1 MAQDNSKKID
11 PIIEIG
17 QRLAAGETSNDPI
30 AQIGRQQNQTSSA
43 FKLDPAMA
51 KRAQES
57 YQAIIQK
64 NAEDQQ
70 AVADSQNLALKILGD
85 QTLIGGTLRLITA
98 AGRGIANAEYEVL
111 DEVNKMGQLR
121 KDIDAGRRPD
131 DYLQQA
137 VPLAFKAAGDAL
149 GGFRKGFLGSL
160 PFGKEIINQQDPT
173 NPVKEGWYDVL
184 SSERFAETAKL
195 NPALEFARDERDL
208 GWGNIPFFNVPYTSA
223 GLTSF
228 TLDTFLD
235 PASYVSLGIA
245 GSVRGIAQ
253 GTSQLSKASK
263 ALAKG
268 ALEPELFVPKN
279 VQGFRVKGVK
289 GKQYTARPLPSGRT
303 AATVVQDNRGVA
315 SFIFEN
321 ATQGFLDVHRNALAR
336 TQAKWATRSAKLAA
350 IKASILGQTTPNL
363 EATPEQIAEQIISNE
378 SNVDNIIKILESK
391 GQPVTEVTDE
401 SLRQVK
407 EDLANEI
414 AAIYREAQ
422 DPAVRQQRL
431 DELQQVT
438 DEAST
443 ANVDLESEVQGR
455 LAIAELLRTSP
466 LVPTT
471 VKNKFVDNPKLIS
484 DAARGL
490 ESGVVLG
497 GKIAGG
503 DSASIGTVWRGII
516 EKGGRKEKIHT
527 IAAMFLPPN
536 YRAIWAKEIA
546 DSEKAGA
553 AATGNIVANF
563 WGLNLL
569 AKGKRKTAKV
579 DNEYQV
585 IREHIRGTGI
595 TRAKSVRK
603 ESAEMNAL
611 MGEAKRISDLINGPG
626 SKLTKGRRALF
637 NADEVATRFL
647 DDQLAL
653 GKAWYDEQVAKGAIS
668 GVDVNG
674 NPVEWSDLTLQR
686 QAQVISDL
694 LEDPDLITPEMLDKV
709 GLNPILVASRLSY
722 LAKRAVATETVE
734 YQTIKRLQRKL
745 YNPAT
750 AVAQHIKTSQMWVFG
765 ERAGAPSFTQIKR
778 AIRTVKGVRLSTE
791 AKRMLR
797 AEGLSPSKLR
807 KDGSTEFRS
816 PYEIEEILKASV
828 LRQAVREA
836 DANLQTLVND
846 LKAAFPEDAD
856 MITAESFSPKMTKA
870 QKQQL
875 KAFGNALTE
884 AVTLRDEKIAQ
895 ITKVLFPD
903 SDELEKAVEVLRQAG
918 VDADYRGHM
927 LTMAVMQTGR
937 IFSRDTK
944 QQNKGLDLL
953 DRIVKE
959 IPRVKNIDGPII
971 GREVFGDFALKLDK
985 LTKNPNVPKPIVDA
999 GNEIYDMLMQANVF
1013 YSKIPFTLQEM
1024 NAFSSKIGTILT
1036 KARANQARGRV
1047 GLFDELFIKDNTLD
1061 RQGLGDFVYRA
1072 YLASRGAKAEDEGL
1086 FADFVYGK
1094 LIATIRETGSS
1105 QNLNEATPEQLKNL
1119 IKETFADW
1127 DGEGLTIDIL
1137 QDVARETAE
1146 KGTTKI
1152 PANVAARIE
1161 NETKQAVMSAKQ
1173 SVAEDLIN
1181 VQQSERIVRELEAEM
1196 TGEGVAFLDQGFDR
1210 LPRAITENETEEAI
1224 AREAI
1229 QSASYTLSE
1238 DAAQKLRELLSTKQ
1252 GFDAVTKNTG
1262 FRVLDEKGK
1271 PVSNIADIKEG
1282 HSLKY
1287 SGIKQAFSTEL
1298 ERYDIQQLENKI
1310 SELVTGS
1317 VGEAAEKAA
1326 KASLAKLEA
1335 QRDKINEALA
1345 GEGMTQPGYRPAVTE
1360 RVYTKKGDAVRQELL
1375 EAKMALEKVQSF
1387 IDKGK
1392 TFQGVA
1398 ARSAQK
1404 QAELNELSAKIS
1416 DLTNQL
1422 ESGKLYKEVTTP
1434 EGDDPTKLV
1443 PTQRAR
1449 DLRTKLQEVNTKIDQ
1464 ISKQRFKGIPE
1475 AEVLQQRIQVLRKLI
1490 QDKNQL
1496 GIKMWKI
1503 GQAAAIR
1510 DVQLHRAEEVLKS
1523 IWPKWA
1529 NSEELIQAGLRTGNT
1544 LTARAHIRAKLMLA
1558 SILAKVDRGIEIT
1571 DLKEQATRRTGA
1583 DFKKEREQWA
1593 KILDKL
1599 AAKVTKMTGAKM
1611 PDLSEKQLAEVS
1623 IADLS
1628 EGGKYADN
1636 PLVLIEKIRTF
1647 EVNSGEQKED
1657 WDTLLQLLLNKGIA
1671 DESAGQRYPD
1681 LATFFGSYTRQ
1692 DVTAPTMEEVVTVLE
1707 RMGSGEA
1714 AQIAARIRAGEK
1726 PRANRRSILR
1736 LINAVELNKD
1746 FNLQEAMAKL
1756 GAAVNLNL
1764 AGGNEIDDIL
1774 EQMAPDADIV
1784 DDIAN
1789 TYSSEINT
1797 LIRAGQEDILRYV
1810 EIMDGREMNQFV
1822 VQRQREGVSSFKDA
1836 LGRTLDSNKPGKS
1849 KEKDAWSMMRSF
1861 EPQTQYTGY
1870 KEVLSILD
1878 IEADRLGLVRGE
1890 INRAQ
1895 YIDAKMAQIQRLS
1908 DLRKLRYGIVPSIN
1922 IKLTSDE
1929 GRILGMFRDT
1939 SVNKDAIDELESAY
1953 PGLTKEVMLSLSDIK
1968 LSLPVEAR
1976 QLLFYMGPKDSI
1988 PETALAPAVRLLIG
2002 MRSMLP
2008 AGQTFDPDT
2017 VKYVA
2022 KSMLDLMVASIKKTS
2037 VSKNGGPSVLELD
2050 PEGTYNRLQQFIK
2063 LVMDPARTDDLYTR
2077 HIINSAINIK
2087 SLRHKTGA
2095 LTKPHF
2101 DKLYKALD
2109 SVAGASGDR
2118 LQATVELTKA
2128 INAITK
2134 SKIDPV
2140 GAALIE
2146 HDLHS
2151 ALIANMTMED
2161 YNVFVDEWLKETTEE
2176 LTGEAGEIAKVIAAG
2191 RKVPKKQQAIL
2202 VQSMKRKSQ
2211 LFDNMLQAS
2220 HVKEV
2225 DANGLPTRDK
2235 VEQMTTNHEASIG
2248 QVNWLLKWVN
2258 GFDRVLGA
2266 LFYAHGAD
2274 TIAPALT
2281 GPAQRLAQEQVTTY
2295 SRFLEE
2301 LSARL
2306 SGIPYEGNLAKDAFN
2321 ILKTIPLDVFRDAT
2335 HAMTELQKRVA
2346 KKTDTP
2352 ITGDE
2357 AATLMEDMK
2366 KLDQY
2371 FDTTN
2376 PALRT
2381 AVTYM
2386 GHALAHI
2393 FGGGRHSLVVSA
2405 GLDPKWLQRNLLEVG
2420 GYDVGFK
2427 FTGTK
2432 VDDIVNSWKEADPEN
2447 PIEMLRLI
2455 HAALK
2460 RAEIVPQTAA
2470 NLTLKFGVPKSNY
2483 KNYAEAKAD
2492 GLYDIPNQD
2501 YISTSPAT
2509 ETSGNMIKTKTP
2521 AGRELVYFMDTENYY
2536 YPAMYVNEIYK
2547 VAADLTATRH
2557 FDFQTPA
2564 IQKIVR
2570 GLDKVQNEAKRF
2582 MTIFRP
2588 ANFAQSTMGGFWTN
2602 FLAGMTS
2609 PLRYRQSAAVLGELF
2624 IDKKA
2629 LKEAGIEIDK
2639 LDKMLAVYERNAAS
2653 EGLVIKETTKEGS
2666 KTIPVRVNGRVAN
2679 FKVSDLAKL
2688 YAKLGGRVTTSQVFD
2703 PLDDPAMLK
2712 SMTTMKQARV
2722 RWEKMAYGVG
2732 KGAATRDDFFRLALW
2747 IDELIKEGGD
2757 TLTEA
2762 GQRAMAKV
2770 DRYHPQAQDLSAFN
2784 QKYSKR
2790 ANLFFTW
2797 KAKSLAWVLMDIL
2810 DKPGVILATLH
2821 AQYNRQKEEGQ
2832 DVQFGDF
2839 TPANANLPSYYQN
2852 NLNPTTMVD
2861 GSLYSFSQANP
2872 VMDLLGGSSWLGGI
2886 SINTYEPVPDQLARI
2901 TANTWKNVVT
2911 SADPIFVSMAID
2923 WGWANKTMRGEQLSL
2938 DNGIE
2943 DIFGRLGLDPAY
2955 ALLAASMPD
2964 IFKRAKWQGM
2974 SEEQISKDQMI
2985 QLTNFI
2991 TGLRIKEVGT
3001 LQDSQKAFSEL
3012 LQKIKKL
3019 QGLD

>member
-17 QRLAAGETSNDPI
+17 QRLAAGETTNDPI
-30 AQIGRQQNQTSSA
+30 TQIGRQQGQNTGA

-70 AVADSQNLALKILGD
+70 AVADSQNLVLKILGD
-85 QTLIGGTLRLITA
+85 HTLIGGTLRAITA
-98 AGRGIANAEYEVL
+98 LGRGAANGFYESL
-111 DEVNKMGQLR
+111 DEANKLDQ
-121 KDIDAGRRPD
+121 IDADIAAGKRPD
-131 DYLQQA
+131 DYFA
-137 VPLAFKAAGDAL
+137 EKGPLIAKMTGDAFT
-149 GGFRKGFLGSL
+149 GFYKGFFGSL
-160 PFGKEIINQQDPT
+160 PFGKEVINAQDPT

-184 SSERFAETAKL
+184 SSERFAESARL
-195 NPALEFARDERDL
+195 NPALEFARDEKDL

-228 TLDTFLD
+228 ALDVFTD
-235 PASYVSLGIA
+235 PASYLSLGVG
-245 GSVRGIAQ
+245 GSVRGLAQ

-263 ALAKG
+263 ALSKG
-268 ALEPELFVPKN
+268 ELEPELFVPKN
-279 VQGFRVKGVK
+279 VEGFRVSGVK

-321 ATQGFLDVHRNALAR
+321 AAQGFLDVHRNAIAR
-336 TQAKWATRSAKLAA
+336 TQAKWATRSAKVAA
-350 IKASILGQTTPNL
+350 IKASILGQTPQNL
-363 EATPEQIAEQIISNE
+363 EATPEQIAEQIMSNE
-378 SNVDNIIKILESK
+378 SNVDSIIKILESK
-391 GQPVTEVTDE
+391 GQTVSEVTDE
-401 SLRQVK
+401 SLLQIK

-414 AAIYREAQ
+414 AAIYRQ
-422 DPAVRQQRL
+422 SPDPVVREQMMNDLSR
-431 DELQQVT
+431 VT

-471 VKNKFVDNPKLIS
+471 VKNKFVDNPKLIA

-490 ESGVVLG
+490 ESAAVLG
-497 GKIAGG
+497 GKIAGNA
-503 DSASIGTVWRGII
+503 DSASVGTVWREIVTR
-516 EKGGRKEKIHT
+516 GGRKEKQHV
-527 IAAMFLPPN
+527 IAAIFLPPN
-536 YRAIWAKEIA
+536 YRADWAKELA

-611 MGEAKRISDLINGPG
+611 MGEAKRINDLINGAG

-637 NADEVATRFL
+637 NADQVATRFL

-674 NPVEWSDLTLQR
+674 NPVEWSDLTLKR

-694 LEDPDLITPEMLDKV
+694 LEDPDLITPEMLDKIA
-709 GLNPILVASRLSY
+709 LDPLLVAARLSY

-734 YQTIKRLQRKL
+734 YQTIKRFQRKQF
-745 YNPAT
+745 NPAT
-750 AVAQHIKTSQMWVFG
+750 AIAQHLKTSQMWVFG

-856 MITAESFSPKMTKA
+856 TITAESFSPKMTKS

-884 AVTLRDEKIAQ
+884 AVTLRDEKIAE

-937 IFSRDTK
+937 IFSRDVK
-944 QQNKGLDLL
+944 QQNKGLELL

-959 IPRVKNIDGPII
+959 IPRVKNIDGPIS
-971 GREVFGDFALKLDK
+971 GRQVFGDFALKLEK
-985 LTKNPNVPKPIVDA
+985 LTRNPNVPKPVVDA
-999 GNEIYDMLMQANVF
+999 ANEIYDMLTQANVF
-1013 YSKIPFTLQEM
+1013 ESKIPFTLEEM

-1036 KARANQARGRV
+1036 NARAKQDRGRV

-1061 RQGLGDFVYRA
+1061 RQGLADFVYRG

-1210 LPRAITENETEEAI
+1210 LPRAIAENDTEEAI

-1229 QSASYTLSE
+1229 TSATYTLSE
-1238 DAAQKLRELLSTKQ
+1238 DSVQKLRALLSTKQ
-1252 GFDAVTKNTG
+1252 GFEAVTKNTG
-1262 FRVLDEKGK
+1262 FRVLDENGK
-1271 PVSNIADIKEG
+1271 PVSNPADIKEG
-1282 HSLKY
+1282 HTLKY
-1287 SGIKQAFSTEL
+1287 TGIKQAFSTEL

-1310 SELVTGS
+1310 SELVSGS
-1317 VGEAAEKAA
+1317 TGEAAEKAA
-1326 KASLAKLEA
+1326 KTSLAKLET
-1335 QRDKINEALA
+1335 QRDKIYTSIA
-1345 GEGMTQPGYRPAVTE
+1345 GEAPTSKRAG
-1360 RVYTKKGDAVRQELL
+1360 EL
-1375 EAKMALEKVQSF
+1375 
-1387 IDKGK
+1387 
-1392 TFQGVA
+1392 
-1398 ARSAQK
+1398 
-1404 QAELNELSAKIS
+1404 
-1416 DLTNQL
+1416 
-1422 ESGKLYKEVTTP
+1422 
-1434 EGDDPTKLV
+1434 
-1443 PTQRAR
+1443 RA
-1449 DLRTKLQEVNTKIDQ
+1449 KLQEVNTKINQ
-1464 ISKQRFKGIPE
+1464 VSKQRFKGIPE
-1475 AEVLQQRIQVLRKLI
+1475 AEVLQQRIDGLRKI
-1490 QDKNQL
+1490 VQDKNQL

-1510 DVQLHRAEEVLKS
+1510 NIQLHRAEEVLKS

-1571 DLKEQATRRTGA
+1571 DLKEQAVRRTGA
-1583 DFKKEREQWA
+1583 DLKKEREQWT

-1599 AAKVTKMTGAKM
+1599 AAKVTRMTGAKM
-1611 PDLSEKQLAEVS
+1611 PDLSEKQLTELTVKDFS
-1623 IADLS
+1623 K
-1628 EGGKYADN
+1628 GGKYENN
-1636 PLVLIEKIRTF
+1636 PLVLIEKIRIF
-1647 EVNSGEQKED
+1647 EVNTPEQKED
-1657 WDTLLQLLLNKGIA
+1657 WDILLDQLIKTGVSDEAAGPRYA
-1671 DESAGQRYPD
+1671 DLE
-1681 LATFFGSYTRQ
+1681 TFFGAYSRGG
-1692 DVTAPTMEEVVTVLE
+1692 DDAPTMEEVATVLE
-1707 RMGSGEA
+1707 RMGSAEA
-1714 AQIAARIRAGEK
+1714 AQIAERLRAGEK

-1736 LINAVELNKD
+1736 IINNYEIGKTFDIA
-1746 FNLQEAMAKL
+1746 EAMAKL
-1756 GAAVNLNL
+1756 GAAVNVGL
-1764 AGGNEIDDIL
+1764 AGGKEIDEII

-1789 TYSSEINT
+1789 VYSNEINA

-1822 VQRQREGVSSFKDA
+1822 IQRQREGVSSFKDA

-1849 KEKDAWSMMRSF
+1849 TEKDAWAMFRTF

-1870 KEVLSILD
+1870 KAVISLLD
-1878 IEADRLGLVRGE
+1878 VEAEGLGLEGMA
-1890 INRAQ
+1890 RAT
-1895 YIDAKMAQIQRLS
+1895 YIDSKMTQIQKLS
-1908 DLRKLRYGIVPSIN
+1908 DLRKLRYGIVPTIS
-1922 IKLTSDE
+1922 IKLSDDE
-1929 GRILGMFRDT
+1929 GRILGMFREGKP
-1939 SVNKDAIDELESAY
+1939 NKNAADELEGYY

-1968 LSLPVEAR
+1968 LALPEEAR
-1976 QLLFYMGPKDSI
+1976 KILFYMGPANSL

-2008 AGQTFDPDT
+2008 NGQKFDDDT
-2017 VKYVA
+2017 VKYIA
-2022 KSMLDLMVASIKKTS
+2022 KSMLDLMVASIKRTS
-2037 VSKNGGPSVLELD
+2037 VSRNGGPSVLERD
-2050 PEGTYNRLQQFIK
+2050 PEGTYNRMRQFIK

-2077 HIINSAINIK
+2077 HIINSAVNLK
-2087 SLRHKTGA
+2087 ALRHKTTA

-2128 INAITK
+2128 INDITK

-2161 YNVFVDEWLKETTEE
+2161 YNIFIDEWLKETTEE

-2191 RKVPKKQQAIL
+2191 RRIPKKQQALL
-2202 VQSMKRKSQ
+2202 VESMRRKSR
-2211 LFDNMLQAS
+2211 LFDNMLQNS

-2235 VEQMTTNHEASIG
+2235 VEQTTTNHEASIG
-2248 QVNWLLKWVN
+2248 QVNWLLKWIN

-2335 HAMTELQKRVA
+2335 HAMKQLQERVA
-2346 KKTDTP
+2346 KKTDAP

-2357 AATLMEDMK
+2357 AAIFMEDMK

-2393 FGGGRHSLVVSA
+2393 FAGGRHSLVVSA
-2405 GLDPKWLQRNLLEVG
+2405 GLDPNWLQRNLLEVG

-2501 YISTSPAT
+2501 DISTKPAT
-2509 ETSGNMIKTKTP
+2509 EPRGNMIETKTP

-2557 FDFQTPA
+2557 FDFQNKTM
-2564 IQKIVR
+2564 QKIVR

-2609 PLRYRQSAAVLGELF
+2609 PLRYRQSAAVLRELF

-2666 KTIPVRVNGRVAN
+2666 KTIPVRINGRVAN
-2679 FKVSDLAKL
+2679 FKISDLAKL

-2712 SMTTMKQARV
+2712 GMTTMKQARV

-2747 IDELIKEGGD
+2747 IDELIKEGGN

-2762 GQRAMAKV
+2762 GQRALAKA
-2770 DRYHPQAQDLSAFN
+2770 DRYHPQAQDLSGFN

-2797 KAKSLAWVLMDIL
+2797 KAKSLAWVLMDTL

-2839 TPANANLPSYYQN
+2839 TPQNIGLPSYYQN
-2852 NLNPTTMVD
+2852 NLTPTTAID
-2861 GSLYSFSQANP
+2861 GGLYSFSQANP

-2901 TANTWKNVVT
+2901 AASTWKNVVT

-2923 WGWANKTMRGEQLSL
+2923 WGWANKTMRGEQLAL
-2938 DNGIE
+2938 DNSIE

-2974 SEEQISKDQMI
+2974 SDEQVSKDQLI
-2985 QLTNFI
+2985 QLTNFL

-3012 LQKIKKL
+3012 LQKIRKL